1 MKPKL
6 LVPRCYA
13 RTVDSPTEV
22 DRLLSGD
29 WLLAQP
35 KARTKMAATM
45 RRLNAKRRAEGWTTR
60 TLWFSPEQ
68 LAMLK
73 AALLPG
79 ETYAELVMRLVIK
92 NSLM

>member
-6 LVPRCYA
+6 LARRCHVL
-13 RTVDSPTEV
+13 TVDSPEQV
-22 DRLLSGD
+22 ERMLAGD
-29 WLLAQP
+29 FMLVQV

>member
-13 RTVDSPTEV
+13 RTIDNPVEV
-22 DRLLSGD
+22 DRLLAGD
-29 WLLAQP
+29 WLIAQP
-35 KARTKMAATM
+35 KARTKMASNM

>member
-13 RTVDSPTEV
+13 RTIDNPVEV

-35 KARTKMAATM
+35 KARTKMASNM
-45 RRLNAKRRAEGWTTR
+45 RKLRSKRREDGWVNLN
-60 TLWFSPEQ
+60 LWFDPEQ
-68 LAMLK
+68 
-73 AALLPG
+73 AAAITSALRPG
-79 ETYAELVMRLVIK
+79 EDYASLVIRLVK
-92 NSLM
+92 LSLLQ